1 MINLKVNRLG
11 GFPGL
16 DFPKETNPL
25 NQSASECHRTTSI
38 SRLFCS
44 IFFRMAVHP
53 RGWGKPQQVSAYSL
67 KASSVVC
74 YGLLNHTRVC
84 LKIVK
89 IWKFYKIVMFS
100 LKCSIWGYTGIPHH
114 WTNPHEW
121 ISLTTPSQTI
131 LTSCNVFRSDFPQA
145 HAVLKI
151 SRTVKENKHL
161 SWWSTTAAFW
171 DNTLIQ
177 ELIMQ

>member
-1 MINLKVNRLG
+1 MSSDNQHFAALLFHFFQNGCPPTRLG
-11 GFPGL
+11 
-16 DFPKETNPL
+16 ET
-25 NQSASECHRTTSI
+25 TTSK
-38 SRLFCS
+38 RLLLESIECS
-44 IFFRMAVHP
+44 LLWFV
-53 RGWGKPQQVSAYSL
+53 KP
-67 KASSVVC
+67 
-74 YGLLNHTRVC
+74 HTC
-84 LKIVK
+84 LSENRVK

-114 WTNPHEW
+114 WTNPPEW